1 MSDRQEV
8 RARRL
13 PLNQRITVTT
23 TEAAE
28 MMGVS
33 RQTFRDEIAAEIRP
47 VRIGQRRH
55 WPVSELDRWVSL
67 NLERSIHD

>member
-1 MSDRQEV
+1 MSDRTEI

-28 MMGVS
+28 LMGVS
-33 RQTFRDEIAAEIRP
+33 RQTFRDEIASEIRP
-47 VRIGQRRH
+47 VRIGKRRH